1 MHPMVVSRYE
11 TAETFLQVA
20 QPLLMMA
27 EAENNLLLG
36 VAQGIA
42 RSPAAAKNPYLATVG
57 NETGVLACAVHIAPY
72 KLVITRANR
81 EPIAALARDV

>member
-1 MHPMVVSRYE
+1 MTRIGATLGAGCLAYDECDLMQVTRYE
-11 TAETFLQVA
+11 SAEAFLQAA

-42 RSPAAAKNPYLATVG
+42 RNPSAAKDPYLATV
-57 NETGVLACAVHIAPY
+57 ASA
-72 KLVITRANR
+72 
-81 EPIAALARDV
+81 